1 MLKNSGFTLIE
12 LMSVI
17 AILGILF
24 LATVPHYQ
32 NLREQNDFRAQNQ
45 AVWDQMATARS
56 AALTNKK
63 CPDDSI
69 AVAWQVVLGGITNDI
84 PLTHT
89 LNCINGPDFSADVVN
104 VEATTVLSTTEV
116 DALQIESTVVPDL
129 ATYGS
134 ATLKINF
141 LSGSA
146 QTRIELLRPAE
157 TPPDDDVRIDN
168 FRIVLG
174 HTDAES
180 DLQHT
185 ICLNRVGGFPTL
197 NKYGTICEEDV

>member
-1 MLKNSGFTLIE
+1 MLKNPGFTLIE

-24 LATVPHYQ
+24 LATVPHFQ
-32 NLREQNDFRAQNQ
+32 TLRDQNDFRTQNQ

-84 PLTHT
+84 PLTHR
-89 LNCINGPDFSADVVN
+89 LNCINGPDFETDVVN
-104 VEATTVLSTTEV
+104 VKATTVLTTTEV
-116 DALQIESTVVPDL
+116 EALQIESTVVADL
-129 ATYGS
+129 VTYGS
-134 ATLKINF
+134 ATLRINF

-157 TPPDDDVRIDN
+157 TPPTRIDN
-168 FRIVLG
+168 FRIVLRHNASG
-174 HTDAES
+174 S

-185 ICLNRVGGFPTL
+185 VCLSRVGGFPTL
-197 NKYGTICEEDV
+197 NKYGTICEEDA